1 MEAKRC
7 LATHLCPSHDRRR
20 VGIFFGACTSVS
32 DTFTIFHAIDIREL
46 CGGARRPGQRGG
58 SGGRRPCGGT
68 AAGRGPVG
76 LAAAVGDPAG

>member
-46 CGGARRPGQRGG
+46 CGG
-58 SGGRRPCGGT
+58 
-68 AAGRGPVG
+68 
-76 LAAAVGDPAG
+76 GDIYIS